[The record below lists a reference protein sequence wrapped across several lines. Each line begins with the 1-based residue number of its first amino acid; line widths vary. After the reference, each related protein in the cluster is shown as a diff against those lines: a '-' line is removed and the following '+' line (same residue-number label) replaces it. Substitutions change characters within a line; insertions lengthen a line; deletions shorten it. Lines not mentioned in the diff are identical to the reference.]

1 MRDMNRAAQQNRA
14 RQLFWKLLSLW
25 AVLALAVPSLAWAC
39 PMNGRVTHNSA
50 AVCHCLQEAQ
60 SGNSAALDA
69 SLHKCCKQVPLPASD
84 TSGDHKNGSAL
95 IPQLSGAKIAAPSV
109 ASTPAAFASF
119 ALPSPTQALSLEFS
133 AVATS
138 THSPPRV
145 LSQHNLRQNSG
156 RSPPR

>member
-25 AVLALAVPSLAWAC
+25 AVLALAVPSLAWVC
-39 PMNGRVTHNSA
+39 PMKGSLTRNSA
-50 AVCHCLQEAQ
+50 NVCSCLQEAQ
-60 SGNSAALDA
+60 SGNNAALDA

-95 IPQLSGAKIAAPSV
+95 IPQLTAAKIAAPSA
-109 ASTPAAFASF
+109 ASTPSAFDPF
-119 ALPSPTQALSLEFS
+119 ALPSSAQALRLEFS
-133 AVATS
+133 VVSIS

-145 LSQHNLRQNSG
+145 LSQYDLRRNSG